1 MRRSPVFFA
10 RMPVLIAFLGV
21 VLASGA
27 VRSEPVVPAADT
39 VERALL
45 DGLKLIRDGK
55 FDAWVSQWC
64 STKELCFTEKSVDS
78 LKKYNLPT
86 IQRLAARCIRG
97 AGDALV
103 VTRTVVNE
111 SGTKLFVECDPE
123 AQPRPFTL
131 VKEGKGWRFKAL

>member
-1 MRRSPVFFA
+1 MQRLPSLAGLPIVA
-10 RMPVLIAFLGV
+10 AFLAV

-27 VRSEPVVPAADT
+27 VRSDPVVPAADT
-39 VERALL
+39 AERALL

-64 STKELCFTEKSVDS
+64 STKELCFTEKSIDS
-78 LKKYNLPT
+78 LKKYNLPV
-86 IQRLAARCIRG
+86 IQRLAPRCIRG
-97 AGDALV
+97 TGDALEI
-103 VTRTVVNE
+103 TRTVVDDK
-111 SGTKLFVECDPE
+111 GTKVFVACDPD